1 MTVLVTGGAGYIG
14 SHAVKDL
21 LRAGRSVVVLDDLSA
36 GNARM
41 VPSAVTLYRGDF
53 SDVELLD
60 RIFAEND
67 IDAVVHFAAF
77 KDAAESVSEPL
88 KYYDNNV
95 ARSIRLLEFLADRGV
110 EKFVFSSTA
119 AVYGDV
125 DGYPIDEGFATE
137 PVNPYGWSKLMFEQ
151 ILADTEAQSGL
162 RSVSLRYFNAAGAD
176 PDGELGNTASVR
188 KDVVSALISA
198 AVSGSTFTINGADYD
213 TADGTPVRDL
223 VHVSDL
229 ASAHTL
235 ALDYLDRGGE
245 TFVANLG
252 SGRGFTIRELAAVT
266 AEVTGSSFPVVVG
279 PRREGDIAVSVASS
293 ELVFEKLGWVPV
305 HSDVESIIGS
315 SWAWERA
322 YHTKG

>member
-21 LRAGRSVVVLDDLSA
+21 VRAGRSVVVLDDLSS
-36 GNARM
+36 GDPRM
-41 VPSAVTLYRGDF
+41 VPSSIALYRGDF
-53 SDVELLD
+53 SDLEVLA
-60 RIFAEND
+60 RIFDEND

-95 ARSIRLLEFLADRGV
+95 ARSIRLLEFLTGRGV
-110 EKFVFSSTA
+110 EKLVFSSTA

-125 DGYPIDEGFATE
+125 DGYPIDEGFATA

-151 ILADTEAQSGL
+151 ILADVGARNGL

-176 PDGELGNTASVR
+176 PDGALGNTAEVR
-188 KDVVSALISA
+188 KDVVSALISS
-198 AVSGSTFTINGADYD
+198 AVSESAFTINGADYD
-213 TADGTPVRDL
+213 TEDGTPVRDL

-235 ALDYLDRGGE
+235 ALDYLDRDGE
-245 TFVANLG
+245 TFIGNLG
-252 SGRGFTIRELAAVT
+252 SGRGFTIRELAEVT
-266 AEVTGSSFPVVVG
+266 ARVTGSSFPVLVG

-293 ELVFEKLGWVPV
+293 QLVLDKLGWVPV
-305 HSDVESIIGS
+305 HSGVESIIGS
-315 SWAWERA
+315 AWAWERA

>member
-1 MTVLVTGGAGYIG
+1 MTVIVTGGAGYIG

-21 LRAGRSVVVLDDLSA
+21 LRAGRSVVVLDDLST
-36 GNARM
+36 GDPRM
-41 VPSAVTLYRGDF
+41 VPSSVTLYQGDF
-53 SDVELLD
+53 SDSELLT
-60 RIFAEND
+60 RIFDENE

-77 KDAAESVSEPL
+77 KDAAESVWEPL

-125 DGYPIDEGFATE
+125 EGYPIDEGFETA

-151 ILADTEAQSGL
+151 ILADVGVQNGL

-176 PDGELGNTASVR
+176 PEGELGNTAAVR
-188 KDVVSALISA
+188 KDVVSVLVSA
-198 AVSGSTFTINGADYD
+198 AVSGSEFTINGADYD

-252 SGRGFTIRELAAVT
+252 SGQGFTIRELAAVT
-266 AEVTGSSFPVVVG
+266 ARVTGCSFPVVVG

-293 ELVFEKLGWVPV
+293 RLAFEKLGWVPV
-305 HSDVESIIGS
+305 HSDVDSIIGS
-315 SWAWERA
+315 SWAWERD
-322 YHTKG
+322 YRKEG